1 MVNRSSEFIEGRL
14 RLILGLTSSF
24 QTICQTDRIGINGIG
39 INWIRMVG
47 DTYFTFFQKSLFCML
62 PSFAPWFTGFRT
74 VIVFAFLPMTVLFF
88 GFNGNFN
95 RKMTKINQM
104 AKNHFSGVQINSQSV
119 KMGVLGGVFVFKSGL
134 RILIWAL
141 KVPFSVP
148 PK

>member
-74 VIVFAFLPMTVLFF
+74 VFVFALQPFLPMWILLF
-88 GFNGNFN
+88 GFNGTFN
-95 RKMTKINQM
+95 GKLTFPGSNMVRKVSRWG
-104 AKNHFSGVQINSQSV
+104 F
-119 KMGVLGGVFVFKSGL
+119 
-134 RILIWAL
+134 
-141 KVPFSVP
+141 
-148 PK
+148 